1 MVNILTYT
9 ANADDTDQYMA
20 TLAAYIKN
28 IYVYAEDDEN
38 GEPVYYPPVDGNNVE
53 DVIEIINMPHIMNML
68 KSSSKYLAQHS
79 RMPKHVM
86 NDLLATAKSE
96 GEILQDN
103 KTYYRDIVKNL

>member
-1 MVNILTYT
+1 MGMSDLPFVTTHLYR
-9 ANADDTDQYMA
+9 TDNEGLLIREENQDYINSK
-20 TLAAYIKN
+20 IKN
-28 IYVYAEDDEN
+28 IIE
-38 GEPVYYPPVDGNNVE
+38 GCLK